1 MISPNFMTSFSV
13 DRTPEEVLD
22 AIKNVRGWWSEAV
35 EGSADRPGEEFTY
48 RYQDAH
54 RCRIKVVEIIPRKR
68 IVWQVL
74 ENYFSFTEDKAEW
87 TGTKLIFEIA
97 RKGAETEVRFTHQGL
112 VPEYECYGVCSNAWG
127 TYINGSLRRLITTGK
142 GSPNPKE
149 E

>member
-35 EGSADRPGEEFTY
+35 EGSTDRPGEEFTY
-48 RYQDAH
+48 HYQDAH
-54 RCRIKVVEIIPRKR
+54 RCRIKVVEVIPRQR